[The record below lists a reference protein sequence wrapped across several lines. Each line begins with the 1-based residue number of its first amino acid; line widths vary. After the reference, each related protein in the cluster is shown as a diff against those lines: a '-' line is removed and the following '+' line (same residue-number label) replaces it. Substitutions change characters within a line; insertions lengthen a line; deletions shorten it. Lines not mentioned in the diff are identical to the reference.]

1 MNLKELQDKSILLF
15 GKSRAF
21 SMDEFESQVKFHGIK
36 LVNEFCDD
44 VALVIDGKMMT
55 PYEQKDSER
64 LYEKHFKVLDF
75 VSIDT
80 FEKELSR
87 YIDADTL
94 LMSLKLSHDKERLK
108 SFLQN
113 TMIEDELFFKL
124 LKMYSWG
131 GEDFFENDDN
141 RDVSAAL
148 ILRFYQNIERNHNVQ
163 YATSGLTHLVI
174 QTNREELIE
183 AISQLEPLQKSFE
196 GNKKSANYGILSSI
210 AAHLSTPK
218 SVLKSFIKKSDSYIK
233 TLIAMRR
240 HCEEDLQEILYGSM
254 SDEVH
259 EALSY
264 NFSLSKSVV
273 NKFLESKKYIKNI
286 ARYIKLDNELFELLL
301 EEYPASLALNESL
314 SFDMQ
319 KRLLVLHVQD
329 VMLHLALNSNLDS
342 RLVGKLLSADSDDIR
357 FAIYENAATPKES
370 LEEAY
375 KDDKNHLYL
384 ANNNNT
390 PSHILEALAK
400 SQNIEIL
407 KALAKNENTP
417 IELLYQFQLD
427 SRLARAV
434 KENPAFGRYI
444 QQENI
449 GWEV

>member
-21 SMDEFESQVKFHGIK
+21 SMDEFESQIKFHGIK
-36 LVNEFCDD
+36 LVNQFRDD
-44 VALVIDGKMMT
+44 VALIIDGKMMT

-75 VSIDT
+75 VSINA

-113 TMIEDELFFKL
+113 SMIEDELFFKL
-124 LKMYSWG
+124 LRMYSWG
-131 GEDFFENDDN
+131 GEDFFENDNN

-163 YATSGLTHLVI
+163 YATSGLTHLVL

-183 AISQLEPLQKSFE
+183 AISQLEPLQKSFDAD
-196 GNKKSANYGILSSI
+196 KKSANYSILTSI
-210 AAHLSTPK
+210 AMHSNVPK

-240 HCEEDLQEILYGSM
+240 HCEEDLQELLYDSM

-264 NFSLSKSVV
+264 NYSLSKDVV
-273 NKFLESKKYIKNI
+273 KKFLESKKYVKNI
-286 ARYIKLDNELFELLL
+286 ARYIKLDNELFELLF
-301 EEYPASLALNESL
+301 EKYSASLALNESL
-314 SFDMQ
+314 SFNMQ
-319 KRLLVLHVQD
+319 LRLLSLHVQE
-329 VMLHLALNSNLDS
+329 VMLHLALNSHLDS
-342 RLVGKLLSADSDDIR
+342 RLIGELLSGDSDDIR
-357 FAIYENAATPKES
+357 FAIYENTATPRES
-370 LEEAY
+370 LEAAY
-375 KDDKNHLYL
+375 KDEKNHLHL
-384 ANNNNT
+384 ANNENT
-390 PSHILEALAK
+390 PSHILQALAQSK
-400 SQNIEIL
+400 NMDVL
-407 KALAKNENTP
+407 KALAKNRHTP

-427 SRLARAV
+427 ARLAREV
-434 KENPAFGRYI
+434 KENPAFGRHI

>member
-21 SMDEFESQVKFHGIK
+21 SMDEFESQMKFHGIK

-44 VALVIDGKMMT
+44 VALIIDGKMMT
-55 PYEQKDSER
+55 PYEQKDSEK
-64 LYEKHFKVLDF
+64 LYEKHFKELDF
-75 VSIDT
+75 VSIEA
-80 FEKELSR
+80 FEKEVAK

-113 TMIEDELFFKL
+113 SMIEDELFFKL
-124 LKMYSWG
+124 LRMYSWG

-163 YATSGLTHLVI
+163 YATSGLTHLVV
-174 QTNREELIE
+174 QTSREELIE
-183 AISQLEPLQKSFE
+183 AISQLEPLQKSFD
-196 GNKKSANYGILSSI
+196 GDRKSANYSILSSI
-210 AAHLSTPK
+210 ATHSNTPK

-240 HCEEDLQEILYGSM
+240 HCDKDLQEMLYDSM
-254 SDEVH
+254 SNEVH

-264 NFSLSKSVV
+264 NFSLSKDVI
-273 NKFLESKKYIKNI
+273 NKFLESKKYVKNI
-286 ARYIKLDNELFELLL
+286 AKHTRVDDELFEMLI
-301 EEYPASLALNESL
+301 EKHPAELALNESL

-319 KRLLVLHVQD
+319 KRLLSLHVQE
-329 VMLHLALNSNLDS
+329 VTLHLALNSHLDS
-342 RLVGKLLSADSDDIR
+342 RLIGELLSEDSDDIK
-357 FAIYENAATPKES
+357 FAVYENAATPKES